1 MKGMHKV
8 EKDLPL
14 ARQEVGRA
22 GHFHKPCPV
31 IPLEY
36 RSKYSG
42 RFRIA
47 IRCLKIDQT
56 GRNIVHLDP
65 LRRI

>member
-1 MKGMHKV
+1 MEGTHEV
-8 EKDLPL
+8 EKDLTL
-14 ARQEVGRA
+14 ACQEVWRA
-22 GHFHKPCPV
+22 GHFVKPCPV
-31 IPLEY
+31 TLLEY
-36 RSKYSG
+36 GSKYSG

-56 GRNIVHLDP
+56 GRDVVNLDP